1 MARMGARMFVRK
13 VLVGEPKGKGPLG
26 RPRRSWDDNIK
37 MVLQEMVCGS
47 MDWIEMAEDRDMGR
61 QL

>member
-1 MARMGARMFVRK
+1 MSERMFVCK
-13 VLVGEPKGKGPLG
+13 VLVGEPEGKGPLG

-37 MVLQEMVCGS
+37 MVLQEVVCGS
-47 MDWIEMAEDRDMGR
+47 MDWIDIAEDRDRGR